1 MSGDNLYGK
10 QPIKFYSEELTITKL
25 LLIKKHF
32 NFKYESKSSANSE
45 QKYFELKKLL
55 ADQKSFFNLIIFI
68 KNICYF

>member
-10 QPIKFYSEELTITKL
+10 QPIKFYSDELTITKL

-32 NFKYESKSSANSE
+32 NFKYESKSIANSE

-55 ADQKSFFNLIIFI
+55 AD
-68 KNICYF
+68 

>member
-1 MSGDNLYGK
+1 MSGDNLHGK

-32 NFKYESKSSANSE
+32 KFKYESNSLANSE

-55 ADQKSFFNLIIFI
+55 AD
-68 KNICYF
+68 

>member
-1 MSGDNLYGK
+1 MSGDNLHGK

-32 NFKYESKSSANSE
+32 NFKYESKFQSNSE

-55 ADQKSFFNLIIFI
+55 AD
-68 KNICYF
+68 

>member
-1 MSGDNLYGK
+1 MSGDNLHGK

-32 NFKYESKSSANSE
+32 NFKYEGKSPVNYE

-55 ADQKSFFNLIIFI
+55 AN
-68 KNICYF
+68 

>member
-1 MSGDNLYGK
+1 MSGDNLHGK

-32 NFKYESKSSANSE
+32 NFKYESKSQGNSE

-55 ADQKSFFNLIIFI
+55 AD
-68 KNICYF
+68 

>member
-32 NFKYESKSSANSE
+32 NFKYESKSPTNSE
-45 QKYFELKKLL
+45 ERYFELKNLL
-55 ADQKSFFNLIIFI
+55 AD
-68 KNICYF
+68 

>member
-1 MSGDNLYGK
+1 MIYFNNRQKKEKMSGDNLHGK

-32 NFKYESKSSANSE
+32 NFKYESKSANSE

-55 ADQKSFFNLIIFI
+55 AE
-68 KNICYF
+68 

>member
-1 MSGDNLYGK
+1 MSGDNLHGK

-32 NFKYESKSSANSE
+32 NFKYESKSLVNFE

-55 ADQKSFFNLIIFI
+55 TD
-68 KNICYF
+68 

>member
-32 NFKYESKSSANSE
+32 NFKYESKSLANSD
-45 QKYFELKKLL
+45 QKYFELKNLL
-55 ADQKSFFNLIIFI
+55 SD
-68 KNICYF
+68 

>member
-1 MSGDNLYGK
+1 MSGDNLHGK

-32 NFKYESKSSANSE
+32 NFKYESKAQVNYE

-55 ADQKSFFNLIIFI
+55 AD
-68 KNICYF
+68 